1 MTASDITQANLAATG
16 IARGMEDRFAPDRYE
31 RMQYRRCGRSGLML
45 PVISLGGW
53 ETFGGY
59 RGPEIAR
66 ECLLRAFD
74 LGITHFDFANN
85 YGSPPGSSE
94 VVCGEIIRKEL
105 PRDELIISS
114 KAGYRM
120 WPGPYG
126 EWLSKKY
133 IVASCDQSLK
143 RMGLDYFDIFYLH
156 RPDPETP
163 LEESLG
169 ALDLLVQ
176 QGKVLYAGVS
186 SFSGA
191 HFAESVRI
199 CERHDWAPVTIH
211 QPYYNML
218 GRKIETDLLP
228 QTERAGAGVI
238 AFSPLASGLL
248 TNKYLGGDIPADSR
262 AALSWGEEN
271 ARGRLTPERLATL
284 RRLNEIAG
292 RRGQTLAQ
300 MALAW
305 VLRLP
310 AVTSALIGASKVQ
323 QIEENVAI
331 LSNLEFSPEELKDI
345 DDALG
350 AAGQG

>member
-1 MTASDITQANLAATG
+1 MAEQAETLGLRATG
-16 IARGMEDRFAPDRYE
+16 VAGGVTTEFAPDRYD

-45 PVISLGGW
+45 PAISLGGW

-59 RGPEIAR
+59 RGAEVAR
-66 ECLLRAFD
+66 ACLRRAFD

-85 YGSPPGSSE
+85 YGRPPGNSE
-94 VVCGEIIRKEL
+94 LVCGEIIRRDL

-133 IVASCDQSLK
+133 LVASCDQSLK

-156 RPDPETP
+156 RPDPHTP

-169 ALDLLVQ
+169 ALDLLIR
-176 QGKVLYAGVS
+176 QGKVLYGGVS

-191 HFAESVRI
+191 HFAEAVRVV
-199 CERHDWAPVTIH
+199 ERHDWAPITIH
-211 QPYYNML
+211 QPAYNML
-218 GRKIETDLLP
+218 NRGIEKDLLP
-228 QTERAGAGVI
+228 QTERAGTGVI
-238 AFSPLASGLL
+238 AFVPLASGLL
-248 TNKYLGGDIPADSR
+248 TSKYLSGDIPADSR
-262 AALSWGEEN
+262 AALWWGEEN
-271 ARGRLTPERLATL
+271 ARRRLTPERLETL
-284 RRLNEIAG
+284 RKLNTLAE

-305 VLRLP
+305 ILRLP
-310 AVTSALIGASKVQ
+310 AITSALIGASKVE
-323 QIEENVAI
+323 QIEENVRA
-331 LSNLEFSPEELKDI
+331 LDNLDFSADELREI
-345 DDALG
+345 DALT
-350 AAGQG
+350 A